1 MTSETGMPALV
12 FKDGD
17 GDYFLVPQELLVR
30 GRVPG
35 ERAEQIE
42 RLLAGA
48 DADVSGH
55 MVASAYT
62 LLGVVNQ
69 AAIAIGTAVED
80 AVRHER
86 VWGNIYKP
94 Q

>member
-1 MTSETGMPALV
+1 LV
-12 FKDGD
+12 LKNGA
-17 GDYFLVPQELLVR
+17 GDYFVVPQELLAR
-30 GRVPG
+30 GRVPA
-35 ERAEQIE
+35 EHAEQIE
-42 RLLAGA
+42 RLFAEAG
-48 DADVSGH
+48 ADVSGH
-55 MVASAYT
+55 IVSTAYT

-69 AAIAIGTAVED
+69 AAIAIGTTLED